1 MEYLIF
7 SIVSMIVAG
16 IITGCIM
23 LFMMILGITDAD
35 MTINRFLLFI
45 FVYWTVDC
53 MIEFYESNRK
63 DK

>member
-16 IITGCIM
+16 IITGCMM

-35 MTINRFLLFI
+35 MTINKFLLFI
-45 FVYWTVDC
+45 FAYFTADC
-53 MIEFYESNRK
+53 IIEFYESNRK

>member
-7 SIVSMIVAG
+7 SIISMIVAG

-53 MIEFYESNRK
+53 IIEFYESNRK